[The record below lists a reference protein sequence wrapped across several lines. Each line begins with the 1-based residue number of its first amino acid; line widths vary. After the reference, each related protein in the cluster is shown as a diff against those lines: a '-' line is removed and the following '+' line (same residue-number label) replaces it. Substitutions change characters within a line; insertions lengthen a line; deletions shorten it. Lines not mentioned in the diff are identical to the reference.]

1 MRKIRRVSFWNLW
14 LLLFVGGVLGGT
26 IWANLLG
33 RELLEQIGYF
43 DGIFQTGMKMN
54 HEEQWQLCRY
64 VLSQRVGEVCF
75 GGMLA
80 MTPLAVPGYLILSF
94 GTGFG
99 MAVVI
104 TVFTLEKGWLGIWY
118 LDYVCH
124 SPWFMLPS
132 NLASLVSSCEGKAG
146 FKKGSFLAVS
156 RYPGDNRWIFGSLG
170 KSLAFRVFIFVEYL
184 LIC

>member
-80 MTPLAVPGYLILSF
+80 MTPLAIPGYLILSF
-94 GTGFG
+94 GHQECTKHAYDTCIHIG
-99 MAVVI
+99 
-104 TVFTLEKGWLGIWY
+104 K
-118 LDYVCH
+118 H
-124 SPWFMLPS
+124 SHT
-132 NLASLVSSCEGKAG
+132 
-146 FKKGSFLAVS
+146 
-156 RYPGDNRWIFGSLG
+156 
-170 KSLAFRVFIFVEYL
+170 
-184 LIC
+184 

>member
-26 IWANLLG
+26 IWSNLLG
-33 RELLEQIGYF
+33 RDLLEQIGYF

-80 MTPLAVPGYLILSF
+80 MTPLAIPGYLILSF

-118 LDYVCH
+118 WIMSVIPHGLCYLAIWLLLSAAVKEKQDLKRVRFWLLVGILVTIGGFLEAWAN
-124 SPWFMLPS
+124 PWLLEFLY
-132 NLASLVSSCEGKAG
+132 SL
-146 FKKGSFLAVS
+146 
-156 RYPGDNRWIFGSLG
+156 NIF
-170 KSLAFRVFIFVEYL
+170 
-184 LIC
+184 

>member
-14 LLLFVGGVLGGT
+14 LLLLVGGVFGGT

-54 HEEQWQLCRY
+54 REEQSQLCRY

-118 LDYVCH
+118 WIMSVIPHGLCYLAIWLLLSVAVKEKQDLKKFRFWLLVGILVIIGGFLEAWIN
-124 SPWFMLPS
+124 PWLLEFLY
-132 NLASLVSSCEGKAG
+132 SLS
-146 FKKGSFLAVS
+146 
-156 RYPGDNRWIFGSLG
+156 IF
-170 KSLAFRVFIFVEYL
+170 
-184 LIC
+184 